1 MFQQSLKFTQKKV
14 LINVVALCL
23 ERYDLLSAVANV
35 PEFSSRG
42 SWFEPW
48 SFKPEDSTSQF
59 TYSSSQFWRVFRSVG
74 WLGFLWWAPFSTSS
88 FPSSLG
94 IQHWL
99 GFVSGVRNNPSGSGP
114 SVNLHKVDLV
124 THVTWGIYTTEVQ
137 FVKESFMIYEVMCC
151 SYNTNIIRKS
161 SLQTF
166 YLFLATI
173 I

>member
-1 MFQQSLKFTQKKV
+1 MFREVWLTKCSGKCAWVQLQVFL
-14 LINVVALCL
+14 
-23 ERYDLLSAVANV
+23 
-35 PEFSSRG
+35 
-42 SWFEPW
+42 EPW
-48 SFKPEDSTSQF
+48 SFKPEDSTSSQF
-59 TYSSSQFWRVFRSVG
+59 TYLSSQFLRVG
-74 WLGFLWWAPFSTSS
+74 WLGFLWWALFSTSS
-88 FPSSLG
+88 FPSILG

-99 GFVSGVRNNPSGSGP
+99 GFVSGVHNNPSESGP

-161 SLQTF
+161 SLRTF

-173 I
+173 M